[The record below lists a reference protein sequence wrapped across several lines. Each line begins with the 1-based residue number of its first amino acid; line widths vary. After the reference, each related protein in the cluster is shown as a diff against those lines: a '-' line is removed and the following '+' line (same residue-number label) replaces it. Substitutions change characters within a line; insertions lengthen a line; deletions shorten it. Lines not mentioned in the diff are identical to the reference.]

1 MKKQQEVLN
10 KKLMA
15 GIVIGVTVFSVLL
28 GAVIYLLD
36 FRKAVASEDFS
47 DGGGGVMVFDYGDGV
62 VAYESPSPKA
72 GIIFYA
78 ESKVEY
84 LAYQNLMASIASR
97 DFTCLLVEMPLNQPA
112 LGQNE
117 AMALEMRCPNIQR
130 WYMCGHG
137 SGAKAAAAYAKKNTD
152 IFEGVIL
159 LGGYSSADL
168 NETGLKVIS
177 VYGSEDKIIDGA
189 YKRNRSKLP
198 SDCAELVIQGGCH
211 AYFGSYGTHQGD
223 GEPTISRAEQYQ
235 QAADF
240 ISSNIT

>member
-15 GIVIGVTVFSVLL
+15 GIAVGVTLFAVIL

-36 FRKAVASEDFS
+36 YHKAVASEEVS
-47 DGGGGVMVFDYGDGV
+47 NGSSAVTLFDYGDGV
-62 VAYESPSPKA
+62 VAYEVSAPKA

-84 LAYQNLMASIASR
+84 MAYQNLLVSIASR
-97 DFTCLLVEMPLNQPA
+97 GFTCLLVEMPLNQPA

-117 AMALEMRCPNIQR
+117 AVALEMRYPEIQR

-168 NETGLKVIS
+168 NGTGLKVIS
-177 VYGSEDKIIDGA
+177 VYGSEDKVIDGA

-211 AYFGSYGTHQGD
+211 AYFGSYGTHPGD
-223 GEPTISRAEQYQ
+223 GEPTISRAEQYA

-240 ISSNIT
+240 IKSNIT